1 MKKVLIIIS
10 CVLVISIIGVGALS
24 NKEKEISHHLVI
36 TEVLWNEYS
45 IGKEKVV
52 EVDLVKGEN
61 VKMNIDWDE
70 ELTLEVAEEYDD
82 SIVIKTN
89 QAMSIQK
96 ESQSGI
102 NLKSN
107 DKDFKIKKGKTI
119 KLSTLTMDAGA
130 VYKIEY
136 K

>member
-1 MKKVLIIIS
+1 MKKFLI
-10 CVLVISIIGVGALS
+10 VGVGIFIALFIGMGFLI
-24 NKEKEISHHLVI
+24 NKDTEVSHHLVI

-45 IGKEKVV
+45 ISEGKTFEI
-52 EVDLVKGEN
+52 DLVKGNEVKINNDWHEVLTIEVIEEN
-61 VKMNIDWDE
+61 KKSV
-70 ELTLEVAEEYDD
+70 
-82 SIVIKTN
+82 VIKTN

-107 DKDFKIKKGKTI
+107 DTDFILKKGNSI